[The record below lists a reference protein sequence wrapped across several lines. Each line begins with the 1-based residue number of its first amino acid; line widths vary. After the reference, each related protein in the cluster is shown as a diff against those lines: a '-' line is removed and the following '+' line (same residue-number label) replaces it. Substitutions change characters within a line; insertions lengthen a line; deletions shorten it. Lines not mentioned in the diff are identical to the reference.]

1 MRFINRIVKGKIKD
15 TTRIRRYYSVLPDSG
30 AGISM
35 CQDPCPAA
43 WLWRWFVLGVQPRP
57 TIL

>member
-1 MRFINRIVKGKIKD
+1 MSFINRIVKGKIKD

-35 CQDPCPAA
+35 CQDSGPAA
-43 WLWRWFVLGVQPRP
+43 WLWRWFVLGVKP
-57 TIL
+57 